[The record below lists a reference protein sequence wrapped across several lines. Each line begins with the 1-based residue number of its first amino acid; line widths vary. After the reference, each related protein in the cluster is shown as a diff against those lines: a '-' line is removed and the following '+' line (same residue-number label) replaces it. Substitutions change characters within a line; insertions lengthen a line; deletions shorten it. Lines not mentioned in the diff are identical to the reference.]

1 MRVMVHPRTTN
12 PYQALLYSNL
22 GQLGVEHQ
30 YVGELTGSQTLNLIL
45 LPFEVTIGKLRG
57 FSCLHLHWVFRFS
70 IPLLGGSSAIRRL
83 MRWYFVGILTLCRTL
98 GVAVVWTAHNV
109 LPHTQVF
116 DNDRL
121 ARRQL
126 TVRCA
131 SVIAH
136 NEATLQELTGMGCE
150 IASSSVIRH
159 GPYSQRFGCDGQRG
173 VVAKSDH
180 VRLVF
185 FGSLLEYK
193 GVQDLLDVLIS
204 YEFPSTLSCVI
215 AGSCDNPEL
224 TGRII
229 DMARHCRIPLELRL
243 EYLPD
248 DDLNDLLAS
257 ADVVVLPYRQ
267 VTTSGSVIMAL
278 GEGCPVIIPESPTLS
293 DIPSTCAWRYDGSH
307 SGLAEALLQ
316 AATTS
321 TERLADMSVAAHA
334 YVATL
339 SWGDAARATRDV
351 FHEAVA
357 SLEGKKVLP
366 VSRTCRR
373 ARLRRLLTLGRGPR
387 QQLRDG

>member
-1 MRVMVHPRTTN
+1 MVHPRAAN

-22 GQLGVEHQ
+22 EQLGVEHR

-45 LPFEVTIGKLRG
+45 LPFEVTIGKLQG
-57 FSCLHLHWVFRFS
+57 YSCLHLHWVFRFS
-70 IPLLGGSSAIRRL
+70 IPLIGDHCAVRRL
-83 MRWYFVGILTLCRTL
+83 MRWYFVGILTLCRAL
-98 GVAVVWTAHNV
+98 GVAVIWTAHNV
-109 LPHTQVF
+109 LPHTSVF

-126 TVRCA
+126 AARCA

-136 NEATLQELTGMGCE
+136 NEATLQELTAMGCE

-159 GPYSQRFGCDGQRG
+159 GPYSQRVAHDEKRG
-173 VVAKSDH
+173 VPATSDH
-180 VRLVF
+180 FRLVF

-193 GVQDLLDVLIS
+193 GVQDLLGVLIS
-204 YEFPSTLSCVI
+204 HELPSTLSCVI

-243 EYLPD
+243 EYLLD
-248 DDLNDLLAS
+248 DDLIDLLAS

-278 GEGCPVIIPESPTLS
+278 GAGCPVIIPESPALS
-293 DIPSTCAWRYDGSH
+293 DIPGTSAWRYDGSH

-316 AATTS
+316 AASTS
-321 TERLADMSVAAHA
+321 AERLAEMSVAARA

-339 SWGDAARATRDV
+339 SWEDAARATRDV
-351 FHEAVA
+351 FHDAVA
-357 SLEGKKVLP
+357 SLEGKR
-366 VSRTCRR
+366 VSRVS
-373 ARLRRLLTLGRGPR
+373 
-387 QQLRDG
+387 